1 MLWQPLCA
9 AAQQGAF
16 GERTET
22 LGRHHHAIFTMT
34 SAGITRHG

>member
-1 MLWQPLCA
+1 MLWAFSA

-34 SAGITRHG
+34 LAGITRHG